1 VFIPAP
7 AHGRH
12 AHYLFAAALFA
23 ILGFHVGVWAVQ
35 LAPLSAGLRLDPAV
49 LFAIGLIAQATS
61 LRLALGLLVLTSL
74 AIAGLATRWPGS
86 RSGRAR

>member
-1 VFIPAP
+1 MGAMRITCSPRPCSPSSASTSASGPSSSFI
-7 AHGRH
+7 
-12 AHYLFAAALFA
+12 LS
-23 ILGFHVGVWAVQ
+23 
-35 LAPLSAGLRLDPAV
+35 PLT
-49 LFAIGLIAQATS
+49 IGLIAQATS